1 MTMQNDKNKKPIHI
15 IGLGG
20 AGSNMVEYIH
30 NKDFQAKFTMVT
42 KPIRTNLPSEINFIE
57 YVSKGI
63 YFGKDGD
70 KVRFSDFSQPV
81 IVPKKLNNFFSN
93 DYHYVLLAGFGG
105 FTGTVLT
112 RELAFMLK
120 ENLISFNIICTM
132 PFEFEGQIR
141 KIFANS
147 AKQKLQDIPNIQ
159 YFDLDI
165 IREKYGNLLMEDAFE
180 KANEEIYLCVIQQL
194 FNI

>member
-1 MTMQNDKNKKPIHI
+1 MQNKNNFNKKPIHF

-30 NKDFQAKFTMVT
+30 NKEFQAKFTMVT
-42 KPIRTNLPSEINFIE
+42 TPIRTNLPSEINFIE

-63 YFGKDGD
+63 YFGRDGD
-70 KVRFSDFSQPV
+70 KVRFSDFSQLV
-81 IVPKKLNNFFSN
+81 IVPKKLYNFFSN
-93 DYHYVLLAGFGG
+93 DYHYILLAGFGG

-112 RELAFMLK
+112 RELSVR
-120 ENLISFNIICTM
+120 LINNGKSFSVFCTL
-132 PFEFEGQIR
+132 PFDFEGENR
-141 KIFANS
+141 RAFANS

-180 KANEEIYLCVIQQL
+180 KANEEIYLNLTNHQ
-194 FNI
+194 F

>member
-1 MTMQNDKNKKPIHI
+1 MQNDNNKNKKPIHI

-30 NKDFQAKFTMVT
+30 NKEFQAKFTMVT
-42 KPIRTNLPSEINFIE
+42 TPIRTNLPSEINFIE

-63 YFGKDGD
+63 YFGKEGH

-112 RELAFMLK
+112 RELSIR
-120 ENLISFNIICTM
+120 LINNGKSFSVFCTL
-132 PFEFEGQIR
+132 PFDFEGENR
-141 KIFANS
+141 RAFANS
-147 AKQKLQDIPNIQ
+147 VRQKLQGFSNFHPYHLNE
-159 YFDLDI
+159 L
-165 IREKYGNLLMEDAFE
+165 RLKYGNLQINEAFQ
-180 KANEEIYLCVIQQL
+180 KADEEIYLNLTNHQ
-194 FNI
+194 F

>member
-1 MTMQNDKNKKPIHI
+1 MQNKNNLNKKPIHI

-42 KPIRTNLPSEINFIE
+42 TPIRKNLPSEINFIE

-63 YFGKDGD
+63 YFGRDDD
-70 KVRFSDFSQPV
+70 KVRFSDFSQLV
-81 IVPKKLNNFFSN
+81 IVPKKLKNFFSN
-93 DYHYVLLAGFGG
+93 DYHYILLAGFGG

-120 ENLISFNIICTM
+120 EKLIPFNIICTM
-132 PFEFEGQIR
+132 PFEFEGKTR

-159 YFDLDI
+159 YFDLDF

-180 KANEEIYLCVIQQL
+180 KANEEIYLNLTNHQ
-194 FNI
+194 F